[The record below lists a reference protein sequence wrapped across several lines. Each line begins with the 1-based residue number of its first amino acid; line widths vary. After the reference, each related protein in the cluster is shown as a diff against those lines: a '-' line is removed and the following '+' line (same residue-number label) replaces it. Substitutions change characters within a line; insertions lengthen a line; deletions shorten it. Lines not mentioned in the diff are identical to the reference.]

1 MDAAANPDEVRLRKG
16 SSLRERFVQ
25 AGSGAAISLILVPG
39 LITWASGGRP
49 FVPALWALPI
59 GLFVIGVAALKRNVA
74 WIITQDG
81 ILIGEQRPLGRVRK
95 RVISKHDIADV
106 RVRENRFSYPSSF
119 SLACR
124 LASGHVLISPPL
136 PDITRVNE
144 TAATIAGL
152 LGLPDAAPIDNPLD
166 AGNAEITL
174 GSPVSSDFGR
184 VIRMTVPVVAG
195 LCALPFLITFW
206 IGKWELALGL
216 LLPLGFLVAFA
227 LYRYAHRL
235 VGGTFWIIRHG
246 EIHIE
251 RIALNGEPSSET
263 IRANNV
269 AAIEVGEIDA
279 EDRTCTIR
287 VRLHTGQTFR
297 CPTKQDENGARA
309 LRAEIIRRLNAPPD
323 AGTLTE

>member
-25 AGSGAAISLILVPG
+25 AGSGAVILLILVPG
-39 LITWASGGRP
+39 LLTWASGGRP
-49 FVPALWALPI
+49 FIPALWAAPI
-59 GLFVIGVAALKRNVA
+59 GLFVIGLAALKRNVA

-81 ILIGEQRPLGRVRK
+81 IQIGEQRPLGRVHK
-95 RVISKHDIADV
+95 RMISKHDIVDV
-106 RVRENRFSYPSSF
+106 RVHERFSYPASF
-119 SLACR
+119 SLVFR
-124 LASGHVLISPPL
+124 LTSGDVLTSPPL

-144 TAATIAGL
+144 TTAIVTGL
-152 LGLPDAAPIDNPLD
+152 LDLPDAAPVDNPLE

-174 GSPVSSDFGR
+174 GSPVSPDFGR
-184 VIRMTVPVVAG
+184 VIRMTAPVVAG
-195 LCALPFLITFW
+195 LCALPFLIAFW

-246 EIHIE
+246 EIRIE
-251 RIALNGEPSSET
+251 WIALNGEPSAET

-269 AAIEVGEIDA
+269 AAIEVGELDP
-279 EDRTCTIR
+279 EDRTCTISI
-287 VRLHTGQTFR
+287 RLHTGQTFR

-309 LRAEIIRRLNAPPD
+309 LRAEIIRRINAPPD
-323 AGTLTE
+323 AGTLSG